1 MTQPNVLEHSGDT
14 LYLVGFS
21 GTLKTSDDFGTA
33 CAVADTYREQHG
45 KPVEVYAIRRLAV
58 VVDPPPPPPAN
69 DPEPEPLRY
78 A

>member
-1 MTQPNVLEHSGDT
+1 MTQPAIVESPSET
-14 LYLVGFS
+14 FYLVGFS

-58 VVDPPPPPPAN
+58 VVDPPPPPLAN
-69 DPEPEPLRY
+69 DPEPEPPRH